1 MRIFDVDGNN
11 ETEIEYK
18 VNRVLM
24 EIGTWCETNKL
35 SLSSDKTCYT
45 VFGHCCS
52 DKIKLFLSGIQ
63 IKSSECVKY
72 LGLLTDNQLK
82 WINHIDH
89 VCNKIIRYVGIF
101 YKLRNK
107 LPVEI
112 LKQLYF
118 AFVHS
123 HITYAAEIYV
133 RTTRILTN

>member
-1 MRIFDVDGNN
+1 MSIL
-11 ETEIEYK
+11 Y
-18 VNRVLM
+18 
-24 EIGTWCETNKL
+24 WWKL
-35 SLSSDKTCYT
+35 VPGVKPISYSLSPDKTCYT

-52 DKIKLFLSGIQ
+52 DKIKLFLRGIQ

-72 LGLLTDNQLK
+72 LGLLIDNQLK

-101 YKLRNK
+101 YELRNK
-107 LPVEI
+107 LPGEI

-123 HITYAAEIYV
+123 HITYAVEIYIYDSYFDKLNKD
-133 RTTRILTN
+133 TKNTPK